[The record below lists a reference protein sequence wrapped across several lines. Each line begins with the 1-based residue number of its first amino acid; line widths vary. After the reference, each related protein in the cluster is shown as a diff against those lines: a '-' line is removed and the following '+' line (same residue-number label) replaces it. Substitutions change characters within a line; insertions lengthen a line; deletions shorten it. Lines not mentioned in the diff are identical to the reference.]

1 MAVAHGRIS
10 AVKSRQIALAAVAAA
25 AVAVSACSTNAAP
38 APWPDSTPSPVGVTE
53 TVPAAPQFV
62 WENVTGQGR
71 TAPRDSNPKSLA
83 QYGISPVPGVQV
95 QHAEAGEMHVCTVG
109 PAVVSTTSGQPGFLT
124 AGHCST
130 AEGGPQQWMQPTP
143 DGDPTPLA
151 DATGSGQAVAVWTAA
166 VPASATRI
174 ADTWDV
180 AGVLTAKG
188 VDQLVP
194 LGSYV
199 CIDGAV
205 SGVRCGPRVADDS
218 NGLITYAIPTR
229 KGDSGA
235 PAFVVDTATHRA
247 ALIGIHQ
254 AGDGSRGGATLI
266 DPALLA
272 AGAAAKF
279 APGVAPFDSPQS
291 GMFSRKFTQ

>member
-1 MAVAHGRIS
+1 MNLRHVGLAGLV
-10 AVKSRQIALAAVAAA
+10 IAS
-25 AVAVSACSTNAAP
+25 VAVSACSNGAASETRS
-38 APWPDSTPSPVGVTE
+38 WPTPSPVGVTE
-53 TVPAAPQFV
+53 TVGETAPQFV
-62 WENVTGQGR
+62 WQDVTGQGR

-83 QYGISPVPGVQV
+83 QYGSTPAPGIQV
-95 QHAEAGEMHVCTVG
+95 QHVENGEMHVCTVG
-109 PAVVSTTSGQPGFLT
+109 PSVVSTSGRPGFLT

-130 AEGGPQQWMQPTP
+130 AEGGPQQWLQPTP

-151 DATGSGQAVAVWTAA
+151 AATGSGEAVAVWTAA

-188 VDQLVP
+188 VAQLVP
-194 LGSYV
+194 LDSYV

-205 SGVRCGPRVADDS
+205 SGVKCGPRVADED
-218 NGLITYAIPTR
+218 GMVTYAIPTK

-235 PAFVVDTATHRA
+235 PVFVVDSATHRA

-254 AGDGSRGGATLI
+254 AGDGSTRGGATLI

-272 AGAAAKF
+272 TGAAAKF
-279 APGVAPFDSPQS
+279 ASGVAPFDAPQP
-291 GMFSRKFTQ
+291 GLFSLRFSQ

>member
-1 MAVAHGRIS
+1 MNVRHAV
-10 AVKSRQIALAAVAAA
+10 LAAVVVAAA
-25 AVAVSACSTNAAP
+25 AVSACSNSATP
-38 APWPDSTPSPVGVTE
+38 KPWADVTPSPVGA
-53 TVPAAPQFV
+53 TVAAPQFV
-62 WENVTGQGR
+62 WQDVTGQGR

-83 QYGISPVPGVQV
+83 QYGSTPVPGIQV
-95 QHAEAGEMHVCTVG
+95 QHVEYGEMHVCTVG
-109 PAVVSTTSGQPGFLT
+109 PAVVSTSGQPGFLT

-130 AEGGPQQWMQPTP
+130 VEGGPQQWMQPTP

-151 DATGSGQAVAVWTAA
+151 TATGSGEAVPVWTAA

-188 VDQLVP
+188 VAQLVP
-194 LGSYV
+194 LGSTV

-205 SGVRCGPRVADDS
+205 SGVRCGKRVADED
-218 NGLITYAIPTR
+218 GMVAYAIPTK

-235 PAFVVDTATHRA
+235 PVFVVDSATHRA

-254 AGDGSRGGATLI
+254 AGDGTRGGATLI

-272 AGAAAKF
+272 TGAAAKF
-279 APGVAPFDSPQS
+279 ASGVDPFDAAQLDL
-291 GMFSRKFTQ
+291 FSLRFSQ